1 MTDWYP
7 IGMRLVARD
16 LWVTVPLDWN
26 EPEGETIR
34 VFAREVVSA
43 ANRDADLPLLVF
55 LQGGPGG
62 KSPRPLDADGWIG
75 EAVTKFRVILPDQR
89 GTGRSTPLGAGDFD
103 GLDAASGARLLA
115 LHRQD
120 SIVRDFEALREAH
133 FPGRQ
138 WWTLGQSYG
147 GFLTLQYLSHF
158 PESVVASAITGGLP
172 SIDPDPEV
180 VYSRTFPRIAEKNR
194 QFRERYPHLVERIA
208 RVADLLE
215 CEDVRLPGGD
225 RLTVRRLQTL
235 GLDFGMKPGFDRVH
249 WIFDE
254 AFVDEAET
262 RLSEV
267 FLATVEAET
276 AFLTN
281 PLFVALQEAIYGPG
295 PSAWAAQR
303 ERDTRPEFAESARP
317 LNFTGETVFPWML
330 EEISGLTGFR
340 AAVEHLAT
348 NEQPIAMYDHEQL
361 ARNEVPVEA
370 AVYYD
375 DMYVDAQ
382 LSLDTASRVRGVHAW
397 VTNEFEHD
405 GLRLGNVA
413 ERLFAA
419 LEQRL
424 GGTARSRD

>member
-133 FPGRQ
+133 FPGCQ

-208 RVADLLE
+208 RVADLLDR
-215 CEDVRLPGGD
+215 EDVRLPGGD

-317 LNFTGETVFPWML
+317 LNFTGETVFPWMF

>member
-317 LNFTGETVFPWML
+317 LNFTGETVFPWMF